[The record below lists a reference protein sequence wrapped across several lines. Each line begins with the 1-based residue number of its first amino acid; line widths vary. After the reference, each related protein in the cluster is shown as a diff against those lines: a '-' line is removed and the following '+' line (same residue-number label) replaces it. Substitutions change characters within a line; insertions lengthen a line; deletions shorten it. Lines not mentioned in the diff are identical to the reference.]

1 MSEITSEATH
11 KNGSMLFKVKNGQCH
26 LLSHNQSEWI
36 RLSMSYLDLLEW
48 GATEINHTPINWAE
62 IYGENA

>member
-11 KNGSMLFKVKNGQCH
+11 KNGLMLFKVKNGQCH

-36 RLSMSYLDLLEW
+36 RLSMSYLDLLGW

-62 IYGENA
+62 IYGENE